1 MVTWVHWLSHLKWS
15 AKHLCLSNS
24 FVSCSAQNRI
34 VDVIR
39 ISFRGITDCLVSVD
53 WKYVVDGLFR
63 YFPKRKG
70 KYKQR
75 EEGKGIESGL
85 NQREILHL
93 LYIVLGLLGKKLQ
106 EKWIRIIFYTSL
118 LIAAATEVLFR
129 IVYSY
134 WRVCRYAY
142 TRICYKIMR
151 TFEWNNKEFLWTTLP
166 CETWITVLTLSK

>member
-1 MVTWVHWLSHLKWS
+1 MKREASVFVQLS
-15 AKHLCLSNS
+15 CV
-24 FVSCSAQNRI
+24 VSRAVSHSCI
-34 VDVIR
+34 IR

-93 LYIVLGLLGKKLQ
+93 LYIVLGLQGKKLQ
-106 EKWIRIIFYTSL
+106 EKLIRIVFYTSL
-118 LIAAATEVLFR
+118 PIAAAAEVLFR

-134 WRVCRYAY
+134 WRVCRCERVNA
-142 TRICYKIMR
+142 IM
-151 TFEWNNKEFLWTTLP
+151 
-166 CETWITVLTLSK
+166 V